1 MNLAGI
7 NSLPKQAQ
15 TRGTVRKRIV
25 QADVVLNARLS
36 SVTRTWQRVKT
47 NVTILSHVADT
58 LSLRC
63 SLCKPA
69 FKKKNVPN
77 HDMALRRL
85 ADMLTLA
92 GIVSGLVGGNARVHS
107 RDFTVP
113 HALHF

>member
-7 NSLPKQAQ
+7 NSPPKQAQ

-25 QADVVLNARLS
+25 QADVMLNARLS

-69 FKKKNVPN
+69 F
-77 HDMALRRL
+77 
-85 ADMLTLA
+85 
-92 GIVSGLVGGNARVHS
+92 
-107 RDFTVP
+107 
-113 HALHF
+113 

>member
-1 MNLAGI
+1 MLQTHLAY
-7 NSLPKQAQ
+7 
-15 TRGTVRKRIV
+15 
-25 QADVVLNARLS
+25 
-36 SVTRTWQRVKT
+36 
-47 NVTILSHVADT
+47 VA
-58 LSLRC
+58 LYANRH
-63 SLCKPA
+63 

-113 HALHF
+113 HALHFW